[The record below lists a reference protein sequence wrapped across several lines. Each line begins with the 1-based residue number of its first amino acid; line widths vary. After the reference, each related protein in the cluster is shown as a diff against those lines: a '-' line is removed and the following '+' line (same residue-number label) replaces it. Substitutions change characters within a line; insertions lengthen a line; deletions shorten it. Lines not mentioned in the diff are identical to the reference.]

1 MDEAWNGQRGGRLG
15 GVGKAG
21 VRIWS
26 AWHTVCDLA
35 IPLPFQLPF
44 SPKDDGQGTISRRTY
59 LPLTVGQFILAG
71 AYTAA
76 VGVCVFKDAELRTNT
91 NRLGASPS
99 LPASHSLSQ
108 LTPPPCLFQASSPSR
123 NSLRCCCF
131 RPSPRPSPFSSPR
144 AGRSS
149 TGPTAGPA
157 GSSGSAQPSM
167 ASSGSTRWAGVR
179 ACRTR

>member
-1 MDEAWNGQRGGRLG
+1 MLSRAVRSGRFKEGWVIWERLGGYVGLSSDGKEDEVGKVSSMDEAWNGQGGGRLG

-26 AWHTVCDLA
+26 AWHTVSGLA

-44 SPKDDGQGTISRRTY
+44 SPKDDGQVTISRRTY

-91 NRLGASPS
+91 NRLGASPLLACLPLS
-99 LPASHSLSQ
+99 L
-108 LTPPPCLFQASSPSR
+108 
-123 NSLRCCCF
+123 N
-131 RPSPRPSPFSSPR
+131 
-144 AGRSS
+144 
-149 TGPTAGPA
+149 
-157 GSSGSAQPSM
+157 
-167 ASSGSTRWAGVR
+167 
-179 ACRTR
+179 